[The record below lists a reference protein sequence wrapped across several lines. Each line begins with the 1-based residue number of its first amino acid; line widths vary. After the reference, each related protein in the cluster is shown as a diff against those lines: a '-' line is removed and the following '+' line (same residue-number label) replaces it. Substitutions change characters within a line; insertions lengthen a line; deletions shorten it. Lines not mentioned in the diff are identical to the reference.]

1 VAAKKRPM
9 SRETRER
16 LAFLKKTRNV
26 LREFGIEPPPY
37 SGWSTELG
45 ISTQFPSDEVSS
57 DISESDT
64 YTDTQ
69 EEGDSTPSEEPIVL
83 AIPEYIDFIDQAPYS
98 RSTVRTR
105 RPDAKKKYGFYGSG
119 PSTST
124 RVHAMQW
131 IPTTGG
137 VSNSIDEL
145 DIKSNLYGN
154 FGSQNLF
161 GDILIAF
168 ARPSNVQ
175 SHTLYVYENNTEMM
189 WRSLKSSS
197 SLGSQVNYL
206 SGGRPYQDSDGHR
219 YKELHKNT
227 MDGGYPYDY
236 WIFNDMD
243 RWSTIRPNNERL

>member
-1 VAAKKRPM
+1 MAKDRPKSGLGQRLSEILANTPEYRPEAA
-9 SRETRER
+9 TA
-16 LAFLKKTRNV
+16 L
-26 LREFGIEPPPY
+26 FG
-37 SGWSTELG
+37 
-45 ISTQFPSDEVSS
+45 
-57 DISESDT
+57 
-64 YTDTQ
+64 
-69 EEGDSTPSEEPIVL
+69 EGSAPSEEPTILSEKPIIL

-98 RSTVRTR
+98 RSPVRTR
-105 RPDAKKKYGFYGSG
+105 RPDAKKKYGFYRSG

-137 VSNSIDEL
+137 VSNPTDEL
-145 DIKSNLYGN
+145 DRKGLLYGH
-154 FGSQNLF
+154 FGSQNIF

-175 SHTLYVYENNTEMM
+175 SHALYVYENNSEMM
-189 WRSLKSSS
+189 WRSLKSSP

-206 SGGRPYQDSDGHR
+206 SGGRPYQDADGHR
-219 YKELHKNT
+219 YKELHKDT

-236 WIFNDMD
+236 WIFNEMD